1 MQMDR
6 FEPSDAAL
14 SLRAKLAIWRA
25 NLDRQ
30 LRERLEA
37 LAVDSSPTEEG

>member
-1 MQMDR
+1 MDDR

-14 SLRAKLAIWRA
+14 DLRAKLAIWRA
-25 NLDRQ
+25 NLDGQ

-37 LAVDSSPTEEG
+37 LAVDSTSPTEEG